1 MIIADYHVHSNFSS
15 DGKAS
20 MEQMVERALELG
32 LKKLCFT
39 DHMDY
44 DYPAVS
50 EYNFEFN
57 MESYQLK
64 LSELKDKYLGK
75 LEILTGVELG
85 LQPHLVDRLVSLTER
100 YPLDFIIGSSH
111 VVDHY
116 DPYFPEYWVGKTE
129 EEGIYRYFQSIIENC
144 KAFQGFHVYGHLDY
158 IVRYTPSM
166 KALKMSKQMNS
177 ILPITAN
184 GELSTPLSNQATY
197 TSYSYPQ
204 FADILDEVLKTI
216 LSFGKG
222 IEVNTAGFKYGL
234 GHPHPKAELLKRYR
248 ELGGELI
255 TIGSD
260 AHMPEHLCY
269 DFDHIS
275 DLLLNLGFRYYTTF
289 IQGAPIMHR
298 L

>member
-1 MIIADYHVHSNFSS
+1 MIIADYHVHSNYSS

-20 MEQMVERALELG
+20 MEQMVKRALELG

-44 DYPAVS
+44 DYPAVD
-50 EYNFEFN
+50 EHNFELN
-57 MESYQLK
+57 MDSYQLK
-64 LSELKDKYLGK
+64 LSELKEKYLGR

-85 LQPHLVDRLVSLTER
+85 LQPHLVSRLTSLIES
-100 YPLDFIIGSSH
+100 YPLDFVIGSSH

-144 KAFQGFHVYGHLDY
+144 KVFQGFHVYGHIDY
-158 IVRYTPSM
+158 IVRYTPRM
-166 KALKMSKQMNS
+166 KALKKSMQIHST
-177 ILPITAN
+177 LPVTAN
-184 GELSTPLSNQATY
+184 KEVISPSANQVTY

-204 FADILDEVLKTI
+204 YADILDEVLKTI
-216 LSFGKG
+216 LSFDKG

-234 GHPHPKAELLKRYR
+234 GHPHPKEELLKRYR

-260 AHMPEHLCY
+260 AHTPEHLCY
-269 DFDHIS
+269 DFDRIS
-275 DLLLNLGFRYYTTF
+275 DFLLNLGFRYYATF
-289 IQGAPIMHR
+289 VQGKPVMNK